1 MDTSF
6 PSDAAVPAS
15 APGAPANAPA
25 QQELP
30 RLARDTSPEN
40 PWPLSRLSH
49 ALHGWIQKAPDAW
62 VEGQV
67 IEVNQRARVTYLT
80 LRDLQEEASVSVT
93 LFQKEMA
100 RLERPLERGSR
111 VVVNLKS
118 DFYVK
123 TGRLSMLGRDIRP
136 VGLGDLLE
144 RLERLRRAL
153 ADEGLFDPAHKKP
166 LPVLPRRVGLVTGRN
181 SDAEKDV
188 VRNATNRWPG
198 VQFEIREVAVQGA
211 GSARAVIGAL
221 EELDRTPEVD
231 VVVIARG
238 GGAFEDLLSFSEESL
253 LRAVFAARTPV
264 VSAIGHEND
273 QPLLDWVADVRA
285 STPTDAGKRVVPDVQ
300 DERLRL
306 AQARSALD
314 RAVAAFIEREE
325 RGLETVRSRPALA
338 QPDGMILMREEE
350 LDRLRSRAWSA
361 ANSLTLR
368 AQDSVVQ
375 MRARVRALSPQQT
388 LDRGYA
394 VVQTA
399 DGSVLTDAAR
409 AEVDQPLTVRLAAG
423 ELGVAVTETSS
434 RQPGEH

>member
-1 MDTSF
+1 MDTSSSPSAAF
-6 PSDAAVPAS
+6 PPDAERS
-15 APGAPANAPA
+15 AAPAGTPA
-25 QQELP
+25 ELP
-30 RLARDTSPEN
+30 RLARDTTPEN
-40 PWPLSRLSH
+40 PWPLSKLSH
-49 ALHGWIQKAPDAW
+49 SLHGWVQKAPDAW

-67 IEVNQRARVTYLT
+67 IEVNERARVCYVT
-80 LRDLQEEASVSVT
+80 LRDLQEEVSVNVT
-93 LFQKEMA
+93 LFKNEMA

-111 VVVNLKS
+111 VVVSLKA

-144 RLERLRRAL
+144 RLERLRRSL
-153 ADEGLFDPAHKKP
+153 ADEGLFDQAHKKP
-166 LPVLPRRVGLVTGRN
+166 LPVLPHRVGLITGRN

-198 VQFEIREVAVQGA
+198 VQFEIREVPVQGS

-221 EELDRTPEVD
+221 QELDAQDEVD
-231 VVVIARG
+231 VIVIARG
-238 GGAFEDLLSFSEESL
+238 GGAFEDLLSFSDESL
-253 LRAVFAARTPV
+253 LRAVFAAQTPV

-273 QPLLDWVADVRA
+273 QPLLDHVADVRA
-285 STPTDAGKRVVPDVQ
+285 STPTDAGKRIVPDVQ

-306 AQARSALD
+306 GQARAALD
-314 RAVAAFIEREE
+314 RAVGSMLDREQH
-325 RGLETVRSRPALA
+325 GLDTVRSRPVLA
-338 QPDGMILMREEE
+338 QPEGMILVREEDV
-350 LDRLRSRAWSA
+350 DRLRSRAWSA
-361 ANSLTLR
+361 ANSLALR

-375 MRARVRALSPQQT
+375 LRARVRALSPQQT

-409 AEVDQPLTVRLAAG
+409 AETGQSLTVRLAAG
-423 ELGVAVTETSS
+423 ELGVDVTAAST
-434 RQPGEH
+434 RQPGER

>member
-1 MDTSF
+1 MDTSSS
-6 PSDAAVPAS
+6 PSAALPPDAERS
-15 APGAPANAPA
+15 AAPAGTPA
-25 QQELP
+25 ELP
-30 RLARDTSPEN
+30 RLARDTTPEN
-40 PWPLSRLSH
+40 PWPLSKLSH
-49 ALHGWIQKAPDAW
+49 SLHGWVQKAPDAW

-67 IEVNQRARVTYLT
+67 IEVNERARVCYVT
-80 LRDLQEEASVSVT
+80 LRDLQEEVSVNVT
-93 LFQKEMA
+93 LFKNEMA

-111 VVVNLKS
+111 VVVSLKA

-144 RLERLRRAL
+144 RLERLRRSL
-153 ADEGLFDPAHKKP
+153 ADEGLFDQAHKKP
-166 LPVLPRRVGLVTGRN
+166 LPVLPHRVGLITGRN

-198 VQFEIREVAVQGA
+198 VQFEIREVPVQGS

-221 EELDRTPEVD
+221 QELDAQDEVD
-231 VVVIARG
+231 VIVIARG
-238 GGAFEDLLSFSEESL
+238 GGAFEDLLSFSDESL
-253 LRAVFAARTPV
+253 LRAVFAAQTPV

-273 QPLLDWVADVRA
+273 QPLLDHVADVRA
-285 STPTDAGKRVVPDVQ
+285 STPTDAGKRIVPDVQ

-306 AQARSALD
+306 GQARAALD
-314 RAVAAFIEREE
+314 RAVGSMLDREQH
-325 RGLETVRSRPALA
+325 GLDTVRSRPVLA
-338 QPDGMILMREEE
+338 QPEGMILVREEDV
-350 LDRLRSRAWSA
+350 DRLRSRAWSA
-361 ANSLTLR
+361 ANSLALR

-375 MRARVRALSPQQT
+375 LRARVRALSPQQT

-409 AEVDQPLTVRLAAG
+409 AETGQSLTVRLAAG
-423 ELGVAVTETSS
+423 ELGVDVTAAST
-434 RQPGEH
+434 RQPGER

>member
-6 PSDAAVPAS
+6 PHDAAPHAHG
-15 APGAPANAPA
+15 APGQQEPPA
-25 QQELP
+25 ELP

-40 PWPLSRLSH
+40 PWPLSKLSH
-49 ALHGWIQKAPDAW
+49 ALHGWVQKAPDAW

-67 IEVNQRARVTYLT
+67 IEVNERARVCYVT

-93 LFQKEMA
+93 LFKKEMA

-111 VVVNLKS
+111 VVVNLQA

-153 ADEGLFDPAHKKP
+153 ADEGLFDPARKKP
-166 LPVLPRRVGLVTGRN
+166 LPVLPHRVGLITGRN

-198 VQFEIREVAVQGA
+198 VQFEIREVPVQGS

-221 EELDRTPEVD
+221 EELDAMAEVD
-231 VVVIARG
+231 VIVIARG

-273 QPLLDWVADVRA
+273 QPLLDHVADVRA
-285 STPTDAGKRVVPDVQ
+285 STPTDAGKRIVPDVQ
-300 DERLRL
+300 DERLRIL
-306 AQARSALD
+306 QARAALD
-314 RAVAAFIEREE
+314 RAVSTLIDREQQ
-325 RGLETVRSRPALA
+325 GLATMRSRPSLS
-338 QPDGMILMREEE
+338 QPDGMILVREED
-350 LDRLRSRAWSA
+350 LDRWRSRAWSA
-361 ANSLTLR
+361 VNSQTLR
-368 AQDSVVQ
+368 AQDAVSQ

-394 VVQTA
+394 VVQAA
-399 DGSVLTDAAR
+399 DGSVLTDADDA
-409 AEVDQPLTVRLAAG
+409 AAGQALAVRLARG
-423 ELGVAVTETSS
+423 ELGVQVTGTST

>member
-1 MDTSF
+1 MNTSSS
-6 PSDAAVPAS
+6 PE
-15 APGAPANAPA
+15 GAGEQERPP
-25 QQELP
+25 ELP
-30 RLARDTSPEN
+30 KLARDTTPEN
-40 PWPLSRLSH
+40 PWPLSTLSH
-49 ALHGWIQKAPDAW
+49 ALHGWVQKAPDAW

-67 IEVNQRARVTYLT
+67 IEVNQRARVSYVT
-80 LRDLQEEASVSVT
+80 LRDLQEEVSVNVT
-93 LFQKEMA
+93 LFQREMA

-111 VVVNLKS
+111 VVVNLKA

-153 ADEGLFDPAHKKP
+153 AEEGLFDPAHKKR
-166 LPVLPRRVGLVTGRN
+166 LPVLPHRVGLVTGRN

-198 VQFEIREVAVQGA
+198 VEFEIREVPVQGT
-211 GSARAVIGAL
+211 GSAKAVIQAL
-221 EELDRTPEVD
+221 QELDGMNEVD
-231 VVVIARG
+231 VIVIARG
-238 GGAFEDLLSFSEESL
+238 GGAFEDLLSFSDESL

-273 QPLLDWVADVRA
+273 QPLLDYVADVRA
-285 STPTDAGKRVVPDVQ
+285 STPTDAGKRIVPDVQ

-306 AQARSALD
+306 LQARAALD
-314 RAVAAFIEREE
+314 RAVSTLIDREQQ
-325 RGLETVRSRPALA
+325 GLATMRSRPSLS
-338 QPDGMILMREEE
+338 QPDGMILVREED
-350 LDRLRSRAWSA
+350 LDRWRSRAWSA
-361 ANSLTLR
+361 ANAQTLR
-368 AQDSVVQ
+368 AGDAVGQ

-399 DGSVLTDAAR
+399 DGSVLTDAAD
-409 AEVDQPLTVRLAAG
+409 AAPGQSLSVRLARG
-423 ELGVAVTETSS
+423 ELGVDVTSS
-434 RQPGEH
+434 STRQPGEH

>member
-1 MDTSF
+1 MDTSSS
-6 PSDAAVPAS
+6 PSAALPPDAERS
-15 APGAPANAPA
+15 AAPAGTAA
-25 QQELP
+25 ELP
-30 RLARDTSPEN
+30 RLARDTTPEN
-40 PWPLSRLSH
+40 PWPLSKLSH
-49 ALHGWIQKAPDAW
+49 SLHGWVQKAPDAW

-67 IEVNQRARVTYLT
+67 IEVNERARVCYVT
-80 LRDLQEEASVSVT
+80 LRDLQEEVSVNVT
-93 LFQKEMA
+93 LFKNEMA

-111 VVVNLKS
+111 VVVSLKA

-144 RLERLRRAL
+144 RLERLRRSL
-153 ADEGLFDPAHKKP
+153 ADEGLFDQAHKKP
-166 LPVLPRRVGLVTGRN
+166 LPVLPHRVGLITGRN

-198 VQFEIREVAVQGA
+198 VQFEIREVPVQGS

-221 EELDRTPEVD
+221 QELNALDEVD
-231 VVVIARG
+231 VIVIARG
-238 GGAFEDLLSFSEESL
+238 GGAFEDLLSFSDESL

-273 QPLLDWVADVRA
+273 QPLLDHVADVRA
-285 STPTDAGKRVVPDVQ
+285 STPTDAGKRIVPDVQ

-306 AQARSALD
+306 GQARAALD
-314 RAVAAFIEREE
+314 RAVGSMLDREQH
-325 RGLETVRSRPALA
+325 GLDTVRSRPVLA
-338 QPDGMILMREEE
+338 QPEGMILVREEDV
-350 LDRLRSRAWSA
+350 DRLRSRAWSA
-361 ANSLTLR
+361 ANSLALR

-375 MRARVRALSPQQT
+375 LRARVRALSPQQT

-409 AEVDQPLTVRLAAG
+409 AETGQSLTVRLAAG
-423 ELGVAVTETSS
+423 ELGVDVTAAST
-434 RQPGEH
+434 RQPGER

>member
-1 MDTSF
+1 MDSSF
-6 PSDAAVPAS
+6 PTDAAPPGSTAGGS
-15 APGAPANAPA
+15 APQRPPAAPAHY
-25 QQELP
+25 
-30 RLARDTSPEN
+30 ARDTTPEN

-49 ALHGWIQKAPDAW
+49 ALHGWVQKAPDAW

-80 LRDLQEEASVSVT
+80 LRDLDEEVSVNVT

-100 RLERPLERGSR
+100 QLERPLERGSR
-111 VVVNLKS
+111 VVVNLKA

-144 RLERLRRAL
+144 RLERLRRSL
-153 ADEGLFDPAHKKP
+153 ADEGLFDPSLKKP
-166 LPVLPRRVGLVTGRN
+166 LPVLPHRVGLVTGRN

-188 VRNATNRWPG
+188 VRNATGRWPG
-198 VQFEIREVAVQGA
+198 VRFEIREVPVQGA
-211 GSARAVIGAL
+211 GSARAVVGAL
-221 EELDRTPEVD
+221 QELDALDEVD
-231 VVVIARG
+231 VIVIARG
-238 GGAFEDLLSFSEESL
+238 GGAFEDLLSFSEESV

-273 QPLLDWVADVRA
+273 QPLLDYVADVRA
-285 STPTDAGKRVVPDVQ
+285 STPTDAGKRIVPDVQ
-300 DERLRL
+300 EERLRI
-306 AQARSALD
+306 AQARAALD
-314 RAVAAFIEREE
+314 RAVATLLDREQQ
-325 RGLETVRSRPALA
+325 GLATVRTRPAFA
-338 QPDGMILMREEE
+338 QPDGMILVREED
-350 LDRLRSRAWSA
+350 LDRWRSRAWSA
-361 ANSLTLR
+361 ANSLALR
-368 AQDSVVQ
+368 AQDSVAQ

-399 DGSVLTDAAR
+399 DGSVLTDAAQ
-409 AEVDQPLTVRLAAG
+409 AAVGQSLAVRLAAG
-423 ELGVAVTETSS
+423 ELHVDVTGTST

>member
-1 MDTSF
+1 MNTSSS
-6 PSDAAVPAS
+6 PE
-15 APGAPANAPA
+15 GAGEQERPP
-25 QQELP
+25 ELP
-30 RLARDTSPEN
+30 KLARDTTPEN
-40 PWPLSRLSH
+40 PWPLSTLSH
-49 ALHGWIQKAPDAW
+49 ALHGWVQKAPDAW

-67 IEVNQRARVTYLT
+67 IEVNQRARVSYVT
-80 LRDLQEEASVSVT
+80 LRDLQEEVSVNVT
-93 LFQKEMA
+93 LFQREMA

-111 VVVNLKS
+111 VVVNLKA

-153 ADEGLFDPAHKKP
+153 AEEGLFDPAHKKR
-166 LPVLPRRVGLVTGRN
+166 LPVLPHRVGLVTGRN

-198 VQFEIREVAVQGA
+198 VQFEIREVPVQGS

-221 EELDRTPEVD
+221 EELDAMAEVD
-231 VVVIARG
+231 VIVIARG

-273 QPLLDWVADVRA
+273 QPLLDHVADVRA
-285 STPTDAGKRVVPDVQ
+285 STPTDAGKRVVPDVHE
-300 DERLRL
+300 ERLRL
-306 AQARSALD
+306 GQARAALD
-314 RAVAAFIEREE
+314 RAVGSLIEREQQ
-325 RGLETVRSRPALA
+325 GLATVRSRPVLS
-338 QPDGMILMREEE
+338 QPDGMILVREED
-350 LDRLRSRAWSA
+350 LDRWRTRAWTA
-361 ANSLTLR
+361 TNSLTLR
-368 AQDSVVQ
+368 AQDSVAQ

-399 DGSVLTDAAR
+399 DGSVLTDASR
-409 AEVDQPLTVRLAAG
+409 AQVGQQLTVRLAAG
-423 ELGVAVTETSS
+423 ELGVDVTGTST

>member
-6 PSDAAVPAS
+6 PHDAAPHAHG
-15 APGAPANAPA
+15 APGQQEPPA
-25 QQELP
+25 ELP

-40 PWPLSRLSH
+40 PWPLSKLSH
-49 ALHGWIQKAPDAW
+49 ALHGWVQKAPDAW

-67 IEVNQRARVTYLT
+67 IEVNERARVCYVT
-80 LRDLQEEASVSVT
+80 LRDLQEEASVNVT
-93 LFQKEMA
+93 LFKKEMA

-111 VVVNLKS
+111 VVVNLQA

-153 ADEGLFDPAHKKP
+153 AEEGLFDPAHKKR
-166 LPVLPRRVGLVTGRN
+166 LPVLPHRVGLVTGRN

-198 VQFEIREVAVQGA
+198 VEFEIREVPVQGT

-221 EELDRTPEVD
+221 EELDAMAEVD
-231 VVVIARG
+231 VIVIARG
-238 GGAFEDLLSFSEESL
+238 GGAFEDLLSFSDESL

-273 QPLLDWVADVRA
+273 QPLLDYVADVRA
-285 STPTDAGKRVVPDVQ
+285 STPTDAGKRIVPDVQ

-306 AQARSALD
+306 LQARAALD
-314 RAVAAFIEREE
+314 RAVSTLIDREQQ
-325 RGLETVRSRPALA
+325 GLTTMRSRPSLS
-338 QPDGMILMREEE
+338 QPDGMILVREED
-350 LDRLRSRAWSA
+350 LDRWRSRAWSA
-361 ANSLTLR
+361 ANAQTLR
-368 AQDSVVQ
+368 ARDAVGQ

-399 DGSVLTDAAR
+399 DGSVLTDAAD
-409 AEVDQPLTVRLAAG
+409 AAPGQSLSVRLARG
-423 ELGVAVTETSS
+423 ELGVDVTSS
-434 RQPGEH
+434 STRQPGEH

>member
-1 MDTSF
+1 MNTSSS
-6 PSDAAVPAS
+6 PE
-15 APGAPANAPA
+15 GAGEQERPP
-25 QQELP
+25 ELP
-30 RLARDTSPEN
+30 KLARDTTPEN
-40 PWPLSRLSH
+40 PWPLSTLSH
-49 ALHGWIQKAPDAW
+49 ALHGWVQKAPDAW

-67 IEVNQRARVTYLT
+67 IEVNQRARVSYVT
-80 LRDLQEEASVSVT
+80 LRDLQEEVSVNVT
-93 LFQKEMA
+93 LFQREMA

-111 VVVNLKS
+111 VVVNLKA

-153 ADEGLFDPAHKKP
+153 AEEGLFDPAHKKR
-166 LPVLPRRVGLVTGRN
+166 LPVLPHRVGLVTGRN

-198 VQFEIREVAVQGA
+198 VEFEIREVPVQGT
-211 GSARAVIGAL
+211 GSAKAVIQAL
-221 EELDRTPEVD
+221 QELDGMDAVD
-231 VVVIARG
+231 VIVIARG
-238 GGAFEDLLSFSEESL
+238 GGAFEDLLSFSDESL

-273 QPLLDWVADVRA
+273 QPLLDYVADVRA
-285 STPTDAGKRVVPDVQ
+285 STPTDAGKRIVPDVQ

-306 AQARSALD
+306 LQARAALD
-314 RAVAAFIEREE
+314 RAVSTLIDREE
-325 RGLETVRSRPALA
+325 QGLATMRSRPSLS
-338 QPDGMILMREEE
+338 QPDGMILVREED
-350 LDRLRSRAWSA
+350 LDRWRSRAWSA
-361 ANSLTLR
+361 ANAQTLR
-368 AQDSVVQ
+368 ARDAVGQ

-399 DGSVLTDAAR
+399 DGSVLTDAAD
-409 AEVDQPLTVRLAAG
+409 AAPGQSLSVRLARG
-423 ELGVAVTETSS
+423 ELGVDVTSS
-434 RQPGEH
+434 STRQPGEH

>member
-1 MDTSF
+1 MNTSSS
-6 PSDAAVPAS
+6 PE
-15 APGAPANAPA
+15 GAGEQERPP
-25 QQELP
+25 ELP
-30 RLARDTSPEN
+30 KLARDTTPEN
-40 PWPLSRLSH
+40 PWPLSTLSH
-49 ALHGWIQKAPDAW
+49 ALHGWVQKAPDAW

-67 IEVNQRARVTYLT
+67 IEVNQRARVSYVT
-80 LRDLQEEASVSVT
+80 LRDLQEEVSVNVT
-93 LFQKEMA
+93 LFQREMA

-111 VVVNLKS
+111 VVVNLKA

-153 ADEGLFDPAHKKP
+153 AEEGLFDPAHKKR
-166 LPVLPRRVGLVTGRN
+166 LPVLPHRVGLVTGRN

-198 VQFEIREVAVQGA
+198 VEFEIREVPVQGT
-211 GSARAVIGAL
+211 GSAKAVIQAL
-221 EELDRTPEVD
+221 QELDGMDAVD
-231 VVVIARG
+231 VIVIARG
-238 GGAFEDLLSFSEESL
+238 GGAFEDLLSFSDESL

-273 QPLLDWVADVRA
+273 QPLLDYVADVRA
-285 STPTDAGKRVVPDVQ
+285 STPTDAGKRIVPDVQ

-306 AQARSALD
+306 LQARAALD
-314 RAVAAFIEREE
+314 RAVSTLIDREQQ
-325 RGLETVRSRPALA
+325 GLATMRSRPSLS
-338 QPDGMILMREEE
+338 QPDGMILIREED
-350 LDRLRSRAWSA
+350 LDRWRSRAWSA
-361 ANSLTLR
+361 ANAQTLR
-368 AQDSVVQ
+368 ARDAVGQ

-399 DGSVLTDAAR
+399 DGSVLTDAAD
-409 AEVDQPLTVRLAAG
+409 AAPGQSLSVRLARG
-423 ELGVAVTETSS
+423 ELGVDVTSS
-434 RQPGEH
+434 STRQPGEH

>member
-1 MDTSF
+1 MDTSSS
-6 PSDAAVPAS
+6 PSAALPPDAERS
-15 APGAPANAPA
+15 AAPAGTPA
-25 QQELP
+25 ELP
-30 RLARDTSPEN
+30 RLARDTTPEN
-40 PWPLSRLSH
+40 PWPLSKLSH
-49 ALHGWIQKAPDAW
+49 SLHGWVQKAPDAW

-67 IEVNQRARVTYLT
+67 IEVNERARVCYVT
-80 LRDLQEEASVSVT
+80 LRDLQEEVSVNVT
-93 LFQKEMA
+93 LFKNEMA

-111 VVVNLKS
+111 VVVSLKA

-144 RLERLRRAL
+144 RLERLRRSL
-153 ADEGLFDPAHKKP
+153 ADEGLFDQAHKKP
-166 LPVLPRRVGLVTGRN
+166 LPVLPHRVGLITGRN

-198 VQFEIREVAVQGA
+198 VQFEIREVPVQGS

-221 EELDRTPEVD
+221 QELNALDEVD
-231 VVVIARG
+231 VIVIARG
-238 GGAFEDLLSFSEESL
+238 GGAFEDLLSFSDESL

-273 QPLLDWVADVRA
+273 QPLLDHVADVRA
-285 STPTDAGKRVVPDVQ
+285 STPTDAGKRIVPDVQ

-306 AQARSALD
+306 GQARAALD
-314 RAVAAFIEREE
+314 RAVGSMLDREQH
-325 RGLETVRSRPALA
+325 GLDTVRSRPVLA
-338 QPDGMILMREEE
+338 QPEGMILVREEDV
-350 LDRLRSRAWSA
+350 DRLRSRAWSA
-361 ANSLTLR
+361 ANSLALR

-375 MRARVRALSPQQT
+375 LRARVRALSPQQT

-409 AEVDQPLTVRLAAG
+409 AETGQSLTVRLAAG
-423 ELGVAVTETSS
+423 ELGVDVTAAST
-434 RQPGEH
+434 RQPGER

>member
-6 PSDAAVPAS
+6 PHDAAPHAHG
-15 APGAPANAPA
+15 APGQQEPPA
-25 QQELP
+25 ELP

-40 PWPLSRLSH
+40 PWPLSKLSH
-49 ALHGWIQKAPDAW
+49 ALHGWVQKAPDAW

-67 IEVNQRARVTYLT
+67 IEVNERARVCYVT

-93 LFQKEMA
+93 LFKKEMA

-111 VVVNLKS
+111 VVVNLQA

-153 ADEGLFDPAHKKP
+153 ADEGLFDPARKKP
-166 LPVLPRRVGLVTGRN
+166 LPVLPHRVGLITGRN

-198 VQFEIREVAVQGA
+198 VQFEIREVPVQGS

-221 EELDRTPEVD
+221 EELDAMAEVD
-231 VVVIARG
+231 VIVIARG

-273 QPLLDWVADVRA
+273 QPLLDHVADVRA
-285 STPTDAGKRVVPDVQ
+285 STPTDAGKRVVPDVHE
-300 DERLRL
+300 ERLRL
-306 AQARSALD
+306 GQARAALD
-314 RAVAAFIEREE
+314 RAVGSLIEREQQ
-325 RGLETVRSRPALA
+325 GLATVRSRPVLS
-338 QPDGMILMREEE
+338 QPDGMILVREED
-350 LDRLRSRAWSA
+350 LDRWRTRAWTA
-361 ANSLTLR
+361 TNSLTLR
-368 AQDSVVQ
+368 AQDSVAQ

-394 VVQTA
+394 VVQTT
-399 DGSVLTDAAR
+399 DGSVLTDASR
-409 AEVDQPLTVRLAAG
+409 AQVGQQLTVRLAAG
-423 ELGVAVTETSS
+423 ELGVDVTGTST

>member
-6 PSDAAVPAS
+6 PHDAAPHALG
-15 APGAPANAPA
+15 APGQQEPPA
-25 QQELP
+25 ELP

-40 PWPLSRLSH
+40 PWPLSKLSH
-49 ALHGWIQKAPDAW
+49 ALHGWVQKAPDAW

-67 IEVNQRARVTYLT
+67 IEVNERARVCYVT

-93 LFQKEMA
+93 LFKKEMA

-111 VVVNLKS
+111 VVVNLQA

-153 ADEGLFDPAHKKP
+153 ADEGLFDPARKKP
-166 LPVLPRRVGLVTGRN
+166 LPVLPHRVGLITGRN

-198 VQFEIREVAVQGA
+198 VQFEIREVPVQGS

-221 EELDRTPEVD
+221 EELDAMAEVD
-231 VVVIARG
+231 VIVIARG

-273 QPLLDWVADVRA
+273 QPLLDHVADVRA
-285 STPTDAGKRVVPDVQ
+285 STPTDAGKRVVPDVHE
-300 DERLRL
+300 ERLGL
-306 AQARSALD
+306 GQARAALD
-314 RAVAAFIEREE
+314 RAVGSLIEREQQ
-325 RGLETVRSRPALA
+325 GLATVRSRPVLS
-338 QPDGMILMREEE
+338 QPDGMILVREED
-350 LDRLRSRAWSA
+350 LDRWRTRAWTA
-361 ANSLTLR
+361 TNSLTLR
-368 AQDSVVQ
+368 AQDSVAQ

-394 VVQTA
+394 VVQTT
-399 DGSVLTDAAR
+399 DGSVLTNASR
-409 AEVDQPLTVRLAAG
+409 AQVGQQLTVRLAAG
-423 ELGVAVTETSS
+423 ELGVDVTGTST

>member
-1 MDTSF
+1 MDTSSS
-6 PSDAAVPAS
+6 PSAAFSPDAERSAAPA
-15 APGAPANAPA
+15 GAPA
-25 QQELP
+25 ELP
-30 RLARDTSPEN
+30 RLARDTTPEN
-40 PWPLSRLSH
+40 PWPLSKLSH
-49 ALHGWIQKAPDAW
+49 SLHGWVQKAPDAW

-67 IEVNQRARVTYLT
+67 IEVNERARVCYVT
-80 LRDLQEEASVSVT
+80 LRDLQEEVSVNVT
-93 LFQKEMA
+93 LFKNEMA

-111 VVVNLKS
+111 VVVSLKA

-144 RLERLRRAL
+144 RLERLRRSL
-153 ADEGLFDPAHKKP
+153 ADEGLFDQAHKKP
-166 LPVLPRRVGLVTGRN
+166 LPVLPHRVGLITGRN

-198 VQFEIREVAVQGA
+198 VQFEIREVPVQGS

-221 EELDRTPEVD
+221 QELDALDEVD
-231 VVVIARG
+231 VIVIARG
-238 GGAFEDLLSFSEESL
+238 GGAFEDLLSFSDESL

-273 QPLLDWVADVRA
+273 QPLLDHVADVRA
-285 STPTDAGKRVVPDVQ
+285 STPTDAGKRIVPDVQ

-306 AQARSALD
+306 GQARAALD
-314 RAVAAFIEREE
+314 RAVGSMLDREQH
-325 RGLETVRSRPALA
+325 GLDTVRSRPVLA
-338 QPDGMILMREEE
+338 QPEGMILVREEDV
-350 LDRLRSRAWSA
+350 DRLRSRAWSA
-361 ANSLTLR
+361 ANSLALR

-375 MRARVRALSPQQT
+375 LRARVRALSPQQT

-409 AEVDQPLTVRLAAG
+409 AETGQSLTVRLAAG
-423 ELGVAVTETSS
+423 ELGVDVTAAST

>member
-6 PSDAAVPAS
+6 PHDAAPHAHG
-15 APGAPANAPA
+15 APGQQEPPA
-25 QQELP
+25 ELP

-40 PWPLSRLSH
+40 PWPLSKLSH
-49 ALHGWIQKAPDAW
+49 ALHGWVQKAPDAW

-67 IEVNQRARVTYLT
+67 IEVNERARVCYVT

-93 LFQKEMA
+93 LFKKEMA

-111 VVVNLKS
+111 VVVNLQA

-153 ADEGLFDPAHKKP
+153 SDEGLFDPARKKP
-166 LPVLPRRVGLVTGRN
+166 LPVLPHRVGLITGRN

-198 VQFEIREVAVQGA
+198 VRFEIREVPVQGS
-211 GSARAVIGAL
+211 GSAHAVIGAL
-221 EELDRTPEVD
+221 EELDAMAEVD
-231 VVVIARG
+231 VIVIARG

-273 QPLLDWVADVRA
+273 QPLLDHVADVRA
-285 STPTDAGKRVVPDVQ
+285 STPTDAGKRVVPDVHE
-300 DERLRL
+300 ERLRL
-306 AQARSALD
+306 GQARAALD
-314 RAVAAFIEREE
+314 RAVGSLIEREQQ
-325 RGLETVRSRPALA
+325 GLATVRSRPVLS
-338 QPDGMILMREEE
+338 QPDDMILVREED
-350 LDRLRSRAWSA
+350 LDRWRTRAWTA
-361 ANSLTLR
+361 TNSLTLR
-368 AQDSVVQ
+368 AQDSVAQ

-394 VVQTA
+394 VVQTT
-399 DGSVLTDAAR
+399 DGSVVTDASR
-409 AEVDQPLTVRLAAG
+409 AQVGQQLTVRLAAG
-423 ELGVAVTETSS
+423 ELGVDVTGTST

>member
-1 MDTSF
+1 MNTSSS
-6 PSDAAVPAS
+6 PE
-15 APGAPANAPA
+15 GAGEQERPP
-25 QQELP
+25 ELP
-30 RLARDTSPEN
+30 KLARDTTPEN
-40 PWPLSRLSH
+40 PWPLSTLSH
-49 ALHGWIQKAPDAW
+49 ALHGWVQKAPDAW

-67 IEVNQRARVTYLT
+67 IEVNQRARVSYVT
-80 LRDLQEEASVSVT
+80 LRDLQEEVSVNVT
-93 LFQKEMA
+93 LFQREMA

-111 VVVNLKS
+111 VVVNLKA

-153 ADEGLFDPAHKKP
+153 AEEGLFDPAHKKR
-166 LPVLPRRVGLVTGRN
+166 LPVLPHRVGLVTGRN

-198 VQFEIREVAVQGA
+198 VEFEIREVPVQGT
-211 GSARAVIGAL
+211 GSAKAVIQAL
-221 EELDRTPEVD
+221 QELDGMDAVD
-231 VVVIARG
+231 VIVIARG
-238 GGAFEDLLSFSEESL
+238 GGAFEDLLSFSDESL

-273 QPLLDWVADVRA
+273 QPLLDYVADVRA
-285 STPTDAGKRVVPDVQ
+285 STPTDAGKRIVPDVQ

-306 AQARSALD
+306 LQARAALD
-314 RAVAAFIEREE
+314 RAVSTLIDREQQ
-325 RGLETVRSRPALA
+325 GLATMRSRPSLS
-338 QPDGMILMREEE
+338 QPDGMILVREED
-350 LDRLRSRAWSA
+350 LDRWRSRAWSA
-361 ANSLTLR
+361 ANAQTLR
-368 AQDSVVQ
+368 ARDAVGQ

-399 DGSVLTDAAR
+399 DGSVLTDAAD
-409 AEVDQPLTVRLAAG
+409 AAPGQSLSVRLARG
-423 ELGVAVTETSS
+423 ELGVDVTSS
-434 RQPGEH
+434 STRQPGEH